1 LFLSKI
7 MVQNTDKQMNINSKN
22 NPEGVVE
29 CMVVNLCEKMNIKEE
44 KFGNILLA
52 VTEAVNNAI
61 EHGNKNCP
69 EKTVHLSY
77 KSSSEELIFTVTD
90 QGQGFDLKQVSDPTH
105 PESKDPEAGRGIFV
119 MKHLADKM
127 EFLDKG
133 NKVLLSFNLN

>member
-1 LFLSKI
+1 MMAQS
-7 MVQNTDKQMNINSKN
+7 TDKQVNINPKN

-29 CMVVNLCEKMNIKEE
+29 HMVVSLCEKMNIKDEQ
-44 KFGNILLA
+44 FGNILLA

-69 EKTVHLSY
+69 EKNVLLSY
-77 KSSSEELIFTVTD
+77 ISSPEQLTFTVSD
-90 QGQGFDLKQVSDPTH
+90 QGQGFDHKQVADPTH

-127 EFLDKG
+127 EFLDNG

>member
-1 LFLSKI
+1 MEQI
-7 MVQNTDKQMNINSKN
+7 IDKQVSINPKN

-29 CMVVNLCEKMNIKEE
+29 HMVVNVCEEMHIKEE

-61 EHGNKNCP
+61 EHGNKNSP
-69 EKTVHLSY
+69 EKSVELSY
-77 KSSSEELIFTVTD
+77 KSSSEQITFTVAD
-90 QGQGFDLKQVSDPTH
+90 HGKGFDLKLVPDPTQ

-119 MKHLADKM
+119 MKQLTDKI
-127 EFLDKG
+127 EFLENG

>member
-1 LFLSKI
+1 MITLLNKKI
-7 MVQNTDKQMNINSKN
+7 QINSQT

-29 CMVVNLCEKMNIKEE
+29 RAIVDVCEEMQIGEE

-61 EHGNKNCP
+61 EHGNKNNP
-69 EKTVHLSY
+69 EKTVQISY
-77 KSSSEELIFTVTD
+77 TSSPQEVIFTVSD
-90 QGQGFDLKQVSDPTH
+90 QEQGFDLKQVPDPTQ

-127 EFLDKG
+127 EFVDKG
-133 NKVLLSFNLN
+133 NKVLL

>member
-1 LFLSKI
+1 MIDQITDRQLSI
-7 MVQNTDKQMNINSKN
+7 SPKN

-29 CMVVNLCEKMNIKEE
+29 QMVVSLCEKMNIKEE

-61 EHGNKNCP
+61 EHGNKNNP
-69 EKTVHLSY
+69 EKTVQLCY
-77 KSSSEELIFTVTD
+77 NSSPEALTFTVSD
-90 QGQGFDLKQVSDPTH
+90 QGQGFDLKNVTDPTL
-105 PESKDPEAGRGIFV
+105 PESPDPDAGRGIFV

>member
-1 LFLSKI
+1 VFLNE
-7 MVQNTDKQMNINSKN
+7 MTNQATDKQLHISPKN

-29 CMVVNLCEKMNIKEE
+29 HMVVDLCEQMSIGEE

-61 EHGNKNCP
+61 EHGNKNNP
-69 EKTVHLSY
+69 EKTVQLSY
-77 KSSSEELIFTVTD
+77 KSSPEQVIFTVSD
-90 QGQGFDLKQVSDPTH
+90 QGQGFDLKQVPDPTQ

-127 EFLDKG
+127 EFLDNG

>member
-1 LFLSKI
+1 
-7 MVQNTDKQMNINSKN
+7 
-22 NPEGVVE
+22 
-29 CMVVNLCEKMNIKEE
+29 MVVDLCEKMNIKDE

-61 EHGNKNCP
+61 EHGNKNSP
-69 EKTVHLSY
+69 EKDVQVSY
-77 KSSSEELIFTVTD
+77 QSSPEQITFTVAD
-90 QGQGFDLKQVSDPTH
+90 QGHGFDLKLVPDPTQ

-127 EFLDKG
+127 EFNG

>member
-1 LFLSKI
+1 VFLSKR
-7 MVQNTDKQMNINSKN
+7 MVQNTTNQVNIGPKN

-29 CMVVNLCEKMNIKEE
+29 NMVVNLCEQMNIGEE

-61 EHGNKNCP
+61 EHGNQNNP
-69 EKTVHLSY
+69 EKTVQISY
-77 KSSSEELIFTVTD
+77 TSSPQEVIFTVSD
-90 QGQGFDLKQVSDPTH
+90 QGQGFDLKQVPDPTQ

-127 EFLDKG
+127 EFVDKG

>member
-1 LFLSKI
+1 MEI
-7 MVQNTDKQMNINSKN
+7 QTTNKQVSISPKN

-29 CMVVNLCEKMNIKEE
+29 HMVVNVCDEMNIKEE

-61 EHGNKNCP
+61 EHGNQNSP
-69 EKTVHLSY
+69 EKTVQLSY
-77 KSSSEELIFTVTD
+77 KSSPEQITFTVAD
-90 QGQGFDLKQVSDPTH
+90 QGQGFDLKSVPDPTQ

-119 MKHLADKM
+119 MRHLADKM